1 MFAATRRRK
10 SSRLTCVRQLLGSR
24 KVKASQAGE
33 MLQASDAASAEC
45 LPPHDATMMVGF
57 EAGLINWA
65 GQLALRID

>member
-1 MFAATRRRK
+1 
-10 SSRLTCVRQLLGSR
+10 
-24 KVKASQAGE
+24 